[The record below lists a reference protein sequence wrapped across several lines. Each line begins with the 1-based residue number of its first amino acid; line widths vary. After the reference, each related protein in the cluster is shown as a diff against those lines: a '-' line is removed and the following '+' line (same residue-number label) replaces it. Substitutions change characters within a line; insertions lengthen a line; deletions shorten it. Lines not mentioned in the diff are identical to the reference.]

1 MSSAGHIMD
10 MIQRMKQNR
19 NLQRSKIERIRDHLE
34 QLYSNKST
42 AHVPDTPFARPKPN
56 RTLRYIHLIIFIS
69 IISIVAFFIYLIL
82 Y

>member
-19 NLQRSKIERIRDHLE
+19 NLQRSEIERIRDHLE

-42 AHVPDTPFARPKPN
+42 AHIPDTPFERPKPN
-56 RTLRYIHLIIFIS
+56 RTLRYIHLLIFIS
-69 IISIVAFFIYLIL
+69 IISIVTFFIYLIL

>member
-10 MIQRMKQNR
+10 MIQRMNQNR
-19 NLQRSKIERIRDHLE
+19 NLQRSKRERIRDHLG

-42 AHVPDTPFARPKPN
+42 AHVPDTPFERPKSN
-56 RTLRYIHLIIFIS
+56 RALRYIHLIILISVIS
-69 IISIVAFFIYLIL
+69 ILIFFIYLIL

>member
-1 MSSAGHIMD
+1 MSSAGHIID

-19 NLQRSKIERIRDHLE
+19 NLQRAEIERIRNHLG

-42 AHVPDTPFARPKPN
+42 AHIPDTPFERPKPN
-56 RTLRYIHLIIFIS
+56 RTLRYIHLLIFIS
-69 IISIVAFFIYLIL
+69 IISIVTFFIYLIL

>member
-19 NLQRSKIERIRDHLE
+19 NLQRSEIERIRDHLE

-42 AHVPDTPFARPKPN
+42 AHIPDTPFERPKPN
-56 RTLRYIHLIIFIS
+56 RTLRYIHLLIFIS

>member
-1 MSSAGHIMD
+1 MSSAGHILD

-19 NLQRSKIERIRDHLE
+19 NLQRSEIERIRDHLE

-42 AHVPDTPFARPKPN
+42 AHIPDTPFERPKPN
-56 RTLRYIHLIIFIS
+56 RTLRYIHLLIFIS
-69 IISIVAFFIYLIL
+69 IISIVTFFIYLIL